1 MSLQQRMRIS
11 RENAGLNQ
19 EEMAKKIGIGRAT
32 YAKTEQGV
40 REPRRGELLAIA
52 AITGVDSHWLATG
65 EVPEAG
71 ENWLNKNQGSTHVVD
86 RWSFRRGGGVMKCD
100 EKIEQ
105 IENIFYY
112 DLEWR
117 WLPFRCAPI
126 IATCPK
132 LGVFHYFPSLF

>member
-40 REPRRGELLAIA
+40 RELRRGELLAIA
-52 AITGVDSHWLATG
+52 AITGVDSHWLETG

-71 ENWLNKNQGSTHVVD
+71 EN
-86 RWSFRRGGGVMKCD
+86 
-100 EKIEQ
+100 
-105 IENIFYY
+105 
-112 DLEWR
+112 
-117 WLPFRCAPI
+117 
-126 IATCPK
+126 
-132 LGVFHYFPSLF
+132 

>member
-1 MSLQQRMRIS
+1 
-11 RENAGLNQ
+11 
-19 EEMAKKIGIGRAT
+19 MAKKIGIGRAT

-52 AITGVDSHWLATG
+52 AITGVDSHWLEAG

-86 RWSFRRGGGVMKCD
+86 RWSFRRGGDVMKCD
-100 EKIEQ
+100 EKIEP

-112 DLEWR
+112 DPEWR
-117 WLPFRCAPI
+117 WPPFRCAPI

-132 LGVFHYFPSLF
+132 IGSIPLFSQLILAVYYAMIYMVCFTFSI

>member
-32 YAKTEQGV
+32 YANAKTKQGV

-52 AITGVDSHWLATG
+52 AITGVDSHWLETG

-71 ENWLNKNQGSTHVVD
+71 EN
-86 RWSFRRGGGVMKCD
+86 
-100 EKIEQ
+100 
-105 IENIFYY
+105 
-112 DLEWR
+112 
-117 WLPFRCAPI
+117 
-126 IATCPK
+126 
-132 LGVFHYFPSLF
+132 

>member
-52 AITGVDSHWLATG
+52 AITGVDSHWLETG
-65 EVPEAG
+65 EVSEAG
-71 ENWLNKNQGSTHVVD
+71 ENWLNKNQGGVHTVD
-86 RWSFRRGGGVMKCD
+86 RWSFRRGGDVMKCD
-100 EKIEQ
+100 EKIEL

-112 DLEWR
+112 DPEWR
-117 WLPFRCAPI
+117 CPVIQMCANYYRMP
-126 IATCPK
+126 
-132 LGVFHYFPSLF
+132 

>member
-1 MSLQQRMRIS
+1 MESRGSIPVMSLQQRMRIS

-71 ENWLNKNQGSTHVVD
+71 EHWLNENQGDASTAD
-86 RWSFRRGGGVMKCD
+86 RWGFYRIGGG
-100 EKIEQ
+100 
-105 IENIFYY
+105 
-112 DLEWR
+112 
-117 WLPFRCAPI
+117 A
-126 IATCPK
+126 
-132 LGVFHYFPSLF
+132 

>member
-40 REPRRGELLAIA
+40 RERGELLAIA
-52 AITGVDSHWLATG
+52 AITGVDSHWLETG

-71 ENWLNKNQGSTHVVD
+71 EN
-86 RWSFRRGGGVMKCD
+86 
-100 EKIEQ
+100 
-105 IENIFYY
+105 
-112 DLEWR
+112 
-117 WLPFRCAPI
+117 
-126 IATCPK
+126 
-132 LGVFHYFPSLF
+132 